1 VRRKYS
7 KLEWGFA
14 IGMVAILILA
24 VTNTDY
30 IRSVVIAGIRHAHFE
45 KNFEKWVDGGCLGDD
60 ELWQTASWVL
70 EDPSSTVSNRA
81 YAWAMLVEYGRRVDS
96 ESQIIFSVLGL
107 LLVVK
112 DEDVP
117 LDVQQKIEDRIDIYL
132 DDSEPKNSPR
142 HDDSSPL
149 ALMHSGDLCKIQV

>member
-1 VRRKYS
+1 MRRKYS

-81 YAWAMLVEYGRRVDS
+81 
-96 ESQIIFSVLGL
+96 
-107 LLVVK
+107 
-112 DEDVP
+112 
-117 LDVQQKIEDRIDIYL
+117 
-132 DDSEPKNSPR
+132 
-142 HDDSSPL
+142 
-149 ALMHSGDLCKIQV
+149 